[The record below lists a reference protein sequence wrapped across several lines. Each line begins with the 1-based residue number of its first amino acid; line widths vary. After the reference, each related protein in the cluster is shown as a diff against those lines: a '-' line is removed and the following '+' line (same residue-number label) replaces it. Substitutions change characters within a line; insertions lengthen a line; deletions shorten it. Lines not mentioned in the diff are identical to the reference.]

1 MIAYRLVLTR
11 RHVYDLLQDGKVI
24 AQLAF
29 RGSPRARVTTN
40 HGRFDLEAFEGIR
53 KRVVRSGDHDSTIA
67 RASSLGRY
75 AIDLTTTTLYWHSLP
90 GRARA
95 YCWMTGEADVV
106 ARYLPAGGGDFRVE
120 FEESSLS
127 GEEREHALIV
137 GSYLLTRIGIGIGP
151 YEQQPAAETSDENSP
166 LAQS

>member
-11 RHVYDLLQDGKVI
+11 RHVYDLLHEGKVL

-40 HGRFDLEAFEGIR
+40 RERYDLEAIEGVR

-75 AIDLTTTTLYWHSLP
+75 AIDLSATTLYWHSLP

-106 ARYLPAGGGDFRVE
+106 ARYLPSAGGDFRVE

-127 GEEREHALIV
+127 AEEQEHALIV

-151 YEQQPAAETSDENSP
+151 FEQQPAAATSDENSP
-166 LAQS
+166 VAHS